1 VDKSSQNQNTE
12 ATLHCHES
20 TKHSEESVRVNV
32 HFVDWENKP
41 LPFKIHRRVELCKN
55 GLSQVIHQGTIRLQR
70 AMQILAICGVSE
82 VQIMRAKKRPASD

>member
-1 VDKSSQNQNTE
+1 MDESSQNQNTK

-20 TKHSEESVRVNV
+20 TKHSEESVSANV

-41 LPFKIHRRVELCKN
+41 LPFKIYHRVELSEN
-55 GLSQVIHQGTIRLQR
+55 GLSHVIHQGTIRLQR
-70 AMQILAICGVSE
+70 AMQILAICGVRE

>member
-1 VDKSSQNQNTE
+1 MDKSSQNQNTK

-20 TKHSEESVRVNV
+20 TKHSEESVYMNV
-32 HFVDWENKP
+32 HFVVWANKP
-41 LPFKIHRRVELCKN
+41 LPFKIYRRVELSKN
-55 GLSQVIHQGTIRLQR
+55 GLSHVIHQGTIRLQR